1 MADTAVEVQVK
12 VSDMEQVQQVIQE
25 LAIAQHQ
32 LDLLGEY
39 FLLALAQLPEN
50 SLTVSLTDQAR
61 LGELPLALQA
71 RSDENGAVIFR
82 AVNAN

>member
-1 MADTAVEVQVK
+1 MTAVVEGEVVYHPTMQDVK
-12 VSDMEQVQQVIQE
+12 TE
-25 LAIAQHQ
+25 LALTQHQ

-50 SLTVSLTDQAR
+50 TLKVSLTDQAL

-71 RSDENGAVIFR
+71 KSDDHGNVIFR
-82 AVNAN
+82 AVEVK